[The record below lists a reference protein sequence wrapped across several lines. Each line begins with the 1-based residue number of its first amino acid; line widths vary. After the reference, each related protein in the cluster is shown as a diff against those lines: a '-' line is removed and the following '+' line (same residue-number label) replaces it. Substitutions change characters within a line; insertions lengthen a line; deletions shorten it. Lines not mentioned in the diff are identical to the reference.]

1 MIRFSL
7 FGFPVA
13 IHWMF
18 WITCAFLGGG
28 LQADSPSDFQ
38 RLLAFTAAALV
49 SVLIHELGHTFTQR
63 HYGARA
69 HIMLYAM
76 GGLAIPDRGFSRGQ
90 QILISLAGPFVQIAM
105 GLLALLL
112 VRYVQGDVLFFNS
125 FLRAFV
131 LISIVWGILNLVP
144 IYPLDGGQVLWNILG
159 PGLSKVTYW
168 IGIVLAVGLAL
179 LALSVSQ
186 LFSTVLL
193 GMLAYENIQRLRG
206 DRPSNLLHPQ

>member
-18 WITCAFLGGG
+18 WITCAFLSGD
-28 LQADSPSDFQ
+28 LQANSPEAFQ

-63 HYGARA
+63 HFGARA